1 MVQTAID
8 DLDLNPLEQG
18 IPNALT
24 DVFERIDAGQNMI
37 LDLINDPKLT
47 SRKAIQ
53 RYNIKD
59 PRNKQ
64 LVLKLVKSVKNLT
77 PQQVQRIMQ
86 EYGKGGKGGIP
97 ISYNIDDIFPV

>member
-8 DLDLNPLEQG
+8 DLDINPLKRDV
-18 IPNALT
+18 PNALT
-24 DVFERIDAGQNMI
+24 DVLERIDAGQNMI
-37 LDLINDPKLT
+37 LDLINNPKLT

-53 RYNIKD
+53 RHNIKD

-64 LVLKLVKSVKNLT
+64 LVLKLVKSVKTLT

-86 EYGKGGKGGIP
+86 AYGKGGKGGI
-97 ISYNIDDIFPV
+97 SYNIDDIFE